1 MNGLALYGGIV
12 PFGGTF
18 LIFSDYCKPSIR
30 LSSLMGL
37 QVIYIFSHDPIGLER
52 TVQLINLL
60 SNYLLCEQYSNLNVY
75 RPADIN
81 ETLECWE
88 LALQSKNK
96 PSAIILSRQK
106 LSYISR
112 DVSEINKCQRGAYV
126 LNTTSHDNKVTLIA
140 SGSEVKIALDVQN
153 LLKENNIESKVI
165 SMPCQELFDDQI
177 IDYKNQLIDNALI
190 VSLEAGDTL
199 SWKKY
204 TEKKILLSG

>member
-1 MNGLALYGGIV
+1 MYQ
-12 PFGGTF
+12 
-18 LIFSDYCKPSIR
+18 K
-30 LSSLMGL
+30 
-37 QVIYIFSHDPIGLER
+37 
-52 TVQLINLL
+52 LIN
-60 SNYLLCEQYSNLNVY
+60 V
-75 RPADIN
+75 
-81 ETLECWE
+81 
-88 LALQSKNK
+88 K
-96 PSAIILSRQK
+96 
-106 LSYISR
+106 
-112 DVSEINKCQRGAYV
+112 RGAYV

-204 TEKKILLSG
+204 TEKKDITFGINNFGKSAPYKKNIIILILLQKV